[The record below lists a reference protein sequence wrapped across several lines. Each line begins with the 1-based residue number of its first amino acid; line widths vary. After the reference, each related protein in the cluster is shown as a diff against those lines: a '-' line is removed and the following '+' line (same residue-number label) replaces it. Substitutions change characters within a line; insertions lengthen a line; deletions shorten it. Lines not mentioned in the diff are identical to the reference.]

1 MRVAT
6 VSPSASTMPTEAAD
20 SAKEAADVDK
30 ARRACKDFEAI
41 LLCHLLSSMRS
52 AFQSEEE
59 ADSGF
64 GGDIF
69 RSLMDEQFSLALAR
83 GGGIGLAS
91 MLEKGLG
98 IDDMAAKVGSQAASE
113 GAAAGAASTSKSAKL
128 ISGPDG
134 RAVRSDRST
143 GHRVSG
149 QSDRRAA
156 SEQLGTKNTAVSAE
170 AAETTAETASE
181 RAISAPVDISNLDA
195 STSALTRIRRFES
208 TIKAAA
214 TVFGL
219 SSELIKAVIV
229 QESGGNPRAVSS
241 KGAKGLMQLTDGT
254 ARELGVTNPFD
265 PVQNIFGGARFLAG
279 LLKKFGGDL
288 ELALASYNAG
298 LGTVL
303 KYGGV
308 PPFKETQDYVKRIA
322 ASLGEQAGLGGK
334 RG

>member
-1 MRVAT
+1 LRVAT

-69 RSLMDEQFSLALAR
+69 RSLMDEQFSMALAR

-98 IDDMAAKVGSQAASE
+98 IDDMAAGIDAEAASQ
-113 GAAAGAASTSKSAKL
+113 GIAAGAISAAKSAKL
-128 ISGPDG
+128 ISGQGG
-134 RAVRSDRST
+134 RAVRSDPSA
-143 GHRVSG
+143 HRRDPSRPEGQAASG
-149 QSDRRAA
+149 Q
-156 SEQLGTKNTAVSAE
+156 LGNKNTPASAQAAGA
-170 AAETTAETASE
+170 AAETTPE
-181 RAISAPVDISNLDA
+181 RTISVPVDISDPNA
-195 STSALTRIRRFES
+195 ATSALARIRRFEP

-229 QESGGNPRAVSS
+229 QESGGNPRAVSG

-254 ARELGVTNPFD
+254 ARDLGVTNPFD
-265 PVQNIFGGARFLAG
+265 PVQNIFGGARFLAS

-298 LGTVL
+298 LGAVV

-308 PPFKETQDYVKRIA
+308 PPFKETQDYVKRIV